1 MRQRITKTLQEV
13 ATNRRTVLNSMETAG
28 KLNKEIGLGA
38 SEPGAG
44 SVTIV
49 FKSNVDPLE
58 AAGGGFTRAA
68 SRAGVK
74 ASAADPKMPKRRP
87 EVSLEGAPP

>member
-1 MRQRITKTLQEV
+1 
-13 ATNRRTVLNSMETAG
+13 METAG

-49 FKSNVDPLE
+49 FKSNVDPSKLWV
-58 AAGGGFTRAA
+58 AA
-68 SRAGVK
+68 SRALPVK
-74 ASAADPKMPKRRP
+74 PA
-87 EVSLEGAPP
+87 